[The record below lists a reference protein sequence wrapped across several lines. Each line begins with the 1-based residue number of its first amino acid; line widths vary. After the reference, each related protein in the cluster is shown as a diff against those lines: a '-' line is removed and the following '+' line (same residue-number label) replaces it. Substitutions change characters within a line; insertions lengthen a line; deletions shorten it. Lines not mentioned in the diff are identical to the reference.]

1 MDRDPGPSGPVSGDP
16 GPSGPGS
23 GDPGPS
29 GRLGPTLP
37 DYGGACV
44 DQVVAAILRSGA
56 RGGDDAAPPWL
67 PGPAV
72 GAAQAVL
79 LVLDGLGWAQ
89 LKERPG
95 LAPTMNAMTGGPVT
109 TVAPSTTATAL
120 TSITTGSSP
129 AAHGIVGY
137 RLRVEGDRVLNVLR
151 WKTAA
156 GDARGA
162 IPPEGFQSI
171 EPFRSTKPP
180 VVTRADVA
188 ESGFTR
194 AHMAGARMYGWRMPS
209 TIVATV
215 RSLLADG
222 ERFVYAYYDGVD
234 KVAHEFGFGPT
245 YDAELVAADRLVH
258 DLIDVLPTG
267 AVLVVISDHGQVDV
281 GDRVVTLDAGVAAMT
296 TMLSGEGRFRWLH
309 ARPGM
314 HDALAAAAHG
324 LYDDVA
330 WVRLREEAVT
340 EGWFGGPLSDR
351 VAHRL
356 GDVVIAT
363 RASIAVLDPADP
375 GEQWMRCRHGSLT
388 AAEMLVPLLAGR
400 S

>member
-1 MDRDPGPSGPVSGDP
+1 
-16 GPSGPGS
+16 
-23 GDPGPS
+23 
-29 GRLGPTLP
+29 
-37 DYGGACV
+37 
-44 DQVVAAILRSGA
+44 VVPAILANGA
-56 RGGDDAAPPWL
+56 GTPGVTAPAWFPA
-67 PGPAV
+67 PAV
-72 GAAQAVL
+72 GAAQSVL

-129 AAHGIVGY
+129 ATHGIVGY
-137 RLRVEGDRVLNVLR
+137 RLRVQTDRVLNVLR
-151 WKTAA
+151 WKTSE
-156 GDARGA
+156 GDARDV
-162 IPPEGFQSI
+162 IPPEEFQSL
-171 EPFRSTKPP
+171 EPFESTKPP

-188 ESGFTR
+188 QSGFTR

-215 RSLLADG
+215 RSLLGDG

-245 YDAELVAADRLVH
+245 YDAEVVAADRLVH
-258 DLIDVLPTG
+258 DLIDVLPPG
-267 AVLVVISDHGQVDV
+267 AVLLVVSDHGQVDV
-281 GDRVVTLDAGVAAMT
+281 GDHVVTLDADLMT
-296 TMLSGEGRFRWLH
+296 MTSMLSGEGRFRWLH
-309 ARPGM
+309 ARSGM
-314 HDALAAAAHG
+314 HGALAAAAHR

-330 WVRLREEAVT
+330 WVRTREEAVAD
-340 EGWFGGPLSDR
+340 GWFGGRLSDR
-351 VAHRL
+351 VSHRL

-363 RASIAVLDPADP
+363 RDPIALLDPADP

-388 AAEMLVPLLAGR
+388 EAEMLVPLLASR

>member
-1 MDRDPGPSGPVSGDP
+1 MDQV
-16 GPSGPGS
+16 
-23 GDPGPS
+23 
-29 GRLGPTLP
+29 LQPTIP
-37 DYGGACV
+37 DYGGACI
-44 DQVVAAILRSGA
+44 DRVVPAVLENGPERQ
-56 RGGDDAAPPWL
+56 GGAAPPWL
-67 PGPAV
+67 PRPAV

-95 LAPTMNAMTGGPVT
+95 LAPTLNAMAGGPIT
-109 TVAPSTTATAL
+109 TVAPSTTAAAL

-129 AAHGIVGY
+129 AVHGILGY
-137 RLRVEGDRVLNVLR
+137 RLRIEGDRVLNILR
-151 WKTAA
+151 WKTPE
-156 GDARGA
+156 GDARMSV
-162 IPPEGFQSI
+162 PPETFQPLEPFQSI
-171 EPFRSTKPP
+171 KPP
-180 VVTRADVA
+180 VVTRAAVA

-222 ERFVYAYYDGVD
+222 ERFIYAYYDGVD

-258 DLIDVLPTG
+258 DLLAALTPG
-267 AVLVVISDHGQVDV
+267 AVLVVVADHGQVDV
-281 GDRVVTLDAGVAAMT
+281 GDRVVTLDAEVADMT

-309 ARPGM
+309 ARPGLHEAM
-314 HDALAAAAHG
+314 AATAHR

-330 WVRLREEAVT
+330 WVRTRSEAEA
-340 EGWFGGPLSDR
+340 EGWFGGPLSPR

-356 GDVVIAT
+356 GDVVIAA
-363 RASIAVLDPADP
+363 REPIAVLDPADP

-388 AAEMLVPLLAGR
+388 AAEMQVPLLAGR
-400 S
+400 G

>member
-1 MDRDPGPSGPVSGDP
+1 MNPGE
-16 GPSGPGS
+16 
-23 GDPGPS
+23 
-29 GRLGPTLP
+29 RPTIP

-44 DQVVAAILRSGA
+44 DGVVAAILRSGPGA
-56 RGGDDAAPPWL
+56 AAAAPDWL
-67 PGPAV
+67 PEPAV
-72 GAAQAVL
+72 GASQVVL
-79 LVLDGLGWAQ
+79 LVLDGLGWFQ

-95 LAPTMNAMTGGPVT
+95 LAPTMNAMAGGPIT

-120 TSITTGSSP
+120 TSITTGATP

-137 RLRVEGDRVLNVLR
+137 RLRVETDRVLNILR
-151 WKTAA
+151 WKTSA
-156 GDARGA
+156 GDARTI
-162 IPPEGFQSI
+162 IPPEGFQTLPPFGSI
-171 EPFRSTKPP
+171 RPA

-215 RSLLADG
+215 RALLAEG

-245 YDAELVAADRLVH
+245 YDAEVVAADRLVH
-258 DLIDVLPTG
+258 DLLDVLRPG
-267 AVLVVISDHGQVDV
+267 AALVVVSDHGQVDV
-281 GDRVVTLDAGVAAMT
+281 GDRVVTLDDEVVGRT

-314 HDALAAAAHG
+314 RDALAEAAHRH
-324 LYDDVA
+324 YDDVA
-330 WVRLREEAVT
+330 WVRTRDEAVAD
-340 EGWFGGPLSDR
+340 GWFGGDLDDR

-363 RASIAVLDPADP
+363 RDPIAVLDPADP

-388 AAEMLVPLLAGR
+388 AAEMFVPLLAGR
-400 S
+400 A